1 MSEGEF
7 NPDPMSTQVGV
18 YPPPYGQ
25 RSDTRTGVKI
35 MFIAI
40 IFAII
45 DLILGIFYYIVI
57 YSLFNPYFIVENIT
71 GWIIVSVT
79 FSIIR
84 TIIFIIFLILMVIS
98 LYFFLRGRF
107 EFNIEHTANVNL
119 AKIFIIIYIVILIT
133 SFFVFPLILL
143 AQGYSSLQLLVGLST
158 ITTILLGFFLSFAI
172 LFLIKG
178 FVDPRDRDLLIIFAS
193 FMILL
198 PLFDFI
204 INKILFLAPVG
215 PSYFLYLT
223 VFPIIRLFIW
233 LFVAF
238 AYLSTKRCFAP
249 DGKFTPAHRPAFLP
263 RPRLVA
269 GYIHRFYAKP
279 IIAFILILIIAMVFG
294 TAVGLSVQVPDLN
307 VEVDINPPGPD
318 DLTLG
323 EGAVEGTERLQE
335 GQSAS
340 IDISVDGAM
349 VYLEGYL
356 TWLDEP
362 DEGRFTNQPDRFTIE
377 ITCGNE
383 TETYTDRNPHGAEG
397 VISFEMTFPELGLD
411 YVEITITLEYAGD
424 QTGPAG
430 RWAFVSDN
438 SNEIDYEFYYEYIDE
453 SEL

>member
-1 MSEGEF
+1 MSEGEY
-7 NPDPMSTQVGV
+7 NPNPMSTQVGV

-143 AQGYSSLQLLVGLST
+143 AQGYSGLRLLVGLST
-158 ITTILLGFFLSFAI
+158 IATILLGFFLSFAI
-172 LFLIKG
+172 LFLIKS

-193 FMILL
+193 LMILL

-233 LFVAF
+233 LFAAF
-238 AYLSTKRCFAP
+238 AYLSTKRCFTP

-263 RPRLVA
+263 RPRPVA
-269 GYIHRFYAKP
+269 GYIHGFYAKP

-307 VEVDINPPGPD
+307 VEVDITPPGLD

-340 IDISVDGAM
+340 IDISVDGAI

-356 TWLDEP
+356 TWIDEP

-411 YVEITITLEYAGD
+411 YAEITITLEYAGD

-453 SEL
+453 S